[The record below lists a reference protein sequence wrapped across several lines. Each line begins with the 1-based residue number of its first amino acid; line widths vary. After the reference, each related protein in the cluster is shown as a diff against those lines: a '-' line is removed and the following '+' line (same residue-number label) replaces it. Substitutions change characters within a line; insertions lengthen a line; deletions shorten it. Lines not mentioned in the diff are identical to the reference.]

1 MKAIVLIKFTS
12 LENREAYRLLKSLK
26 PVIESYIVYGRYD
39 AVAIIQATNLEEI
52 RSIIFAEIQPIPG
65 VVETMPCLIAE
76 EEIPAPI
83 H

>member
-12 LENREAYRLLKSLK
+12 LENREAYRLLKNLK
-26 PVIESYIVYGRYD
+26 SVIETYIIYGRYD

-52 RSIIFAEIQPIPG
+52 RRIIFAEIQPIPG

-76 EEIPAPI
+76 DEIPAPA

>member
-12 LENREAYRLLKSLK
+12 LENREAYRHLKCLKS
-26 PVIESYIVYGRYD
+26 VIETYIVYGRYD
-39 AVAIIQATNLEEI
+39 AVAIIQANNLEEI
-52 RSIIFAEIQPIPG
+52 RRIIFAEIQRIPG

-76 EEIPAPI
+76 DEISTPI